1 MGLEINN
8 IRAECVSTLGF
19 GRAYTSNDPPCV
31 RCTPGGHVSDP
42 EVLGGGS
49 LLPSE
54 PGGGRAP
61 QPPSP
66 PAPRHP
72 HLPLGDG
79 QATKSTGTAQGVDSQ
94 QT

>member
-31 RCTPGGHVSDP
+31 RCT
-42 EVLGGGS
+42 LGDTYLTRRSWEEGVFS
-49 LLPSE
+49 
-54 PGGGRAP
+54 P
-61 QPPSP
+61 QSPAGPVHLSP

-79 QATKSTGTAQGVDSQ
+79 QATKSTGTAQGVDPQ